1 MSDSS
6 RFSLADQQARFERAK
21 ENNDRH
27 YLDITTVYDPT

>member
-6 RFSLADQQARFERAK
+6 RFSLPDQQARFKRAK
-21 ENNDRH
+21 DNNDER